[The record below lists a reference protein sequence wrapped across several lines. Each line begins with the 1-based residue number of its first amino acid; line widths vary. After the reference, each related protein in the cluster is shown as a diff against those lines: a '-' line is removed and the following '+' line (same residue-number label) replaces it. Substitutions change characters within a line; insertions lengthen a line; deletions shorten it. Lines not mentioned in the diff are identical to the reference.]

1 MEFDQMVGP
10 LLHPIVGHRA
20 EIHRLATDL
29 QRGEIADFGQAA
41 GVLLGQ
47 RGELL
52 FLDELAR
59 RREALGGER
68 RIHLI
73 ENPVVNHR

>member
-1 MEFDQMVGP
+1 MVGP
-10 LLHPIVGHRA
+10 LLHPIVGDRA
-20 EIHRLATDL
+20 EVRRRAADL

-47 RGELL
+47 RSELL
-52 FLDELAR
+52 FLHKLAR
-59 RREALGGER
+59 RGEALGGER
-68 RIHLI
+68 GIHLV